1 VARRA
6 ARVLV
11 PVPSGPAGRE
21 AAIHAE
27 RMLVVVLLLVRGG
40 RLLQGVITIG
50 FGFAA
55 WHRPWAAGLALLA
68 TTAWSAL
75 LARNAWRLGCVTPRL
90 AAADVA
96 VALFALALTAI
107 STPPH
112 LIATSFYWVL
122 LYAQSSAL
130 VAAVAGARRQWTT
143 AVAPLV
149 LMVVYGLIVDLEAGR
164 HALLEVS
171 GNAIGIALFYA
182 VGAVAG
188 TVARQQGRG
197 LDRTEA
203 AIQVLEE
210 QLAVRRTRFREF
222 RRLHDDAVQVLERAA
237 AVDQPQSPELR
248 HHARR
253 AAADLRQAM
262 AGRRTETVSL
272 AAALTELADLFRQRG
287 LAVEVEQ
294 LGALRPLDGACS
306 ELLRGAVAE
315 ALTNARKHAGTHR
328 AAVRV
333 QTTEAGVAASV
344 EDWGH
349 GFDPATVGAGFGM
362 ENSIRGR
369 LEEAGGSVT
378 VESGPGAGT
387 LVTMWLPC

>member
-1 VARRA
+1 
-6 ARVLV
+6 
-11 PVPSGPAGRE
+11 
-21 AAIHAE
+21 
-27 RMLVVVLLLVRGG
+27 MLVVVLLLVRGG

-55 WHRPWAAGLALLA
+55 WHRPWAAGLALLV

-75 LARNAWRLGCVTPRL
+75 LARNAWRLGGVTPRL

-96 VALFALALTAI
+96 VALFALAFTAI

-130 VAAVAGARRQWTT
+130 VAAVAGARRQWST

-149 LMVVYGLIVDLEAGR
+149 LMAVYGLIVDLEAGR
-164 HALLEVS
+164 HALMEVS
-171 GNAIGIALFYA
+171 GNAIGIVLFYA
-182 VGAVAG
+182 VGAVAAA
-188 TVARQQGRG
+188 VARQQGRG

-203 AIQVLEE
+203 AVQALED
-210 QLAVRRTRFREF
+210 QLTVRRTRVREF

-237 AVDQPQSPELR
+237 AIDQPQSPELR
-248 HHARR
+248 GHARR
-253 AAADLRQAM
+253 AAAHLRQAM
-262 AGRRTETVSL
+262 AGSRTEIVSL
-272 AAALTELADLFRQRG
+272 AAALMELADLFQRRG
-287 LAVEVEQ
+287 LAVEVEHPP
-294 LGALRPLDGACS
+294 AVRPLDSACS
-306 ELLRGAVAE
+306 ELLRDAVTE
-315 ALTNARKHAGTHR
+315 ALTNTRKHAGTHR
-328 AAVRV
+328 AVVRV
-333 QTTEAGVAASV
+333 LTTEAGVTASV

-349 GFDPATVGAGFGM
+349 GFDTVTVGAGFGM
-362 ENSIRGR
+362 ASSIRGR